1 MINRPYIIF
10 YQRSILVCFIAPAHC
25 YVTSEKQLPVM
36 YCAYTCPIASNTPLP
51 LYVFFSVSLCI
62 YVYIYGKTLLN
73 RTRSKMHENFS
84 NIREYC
90 GNFHLHRKCERK
102 NICLE
107 RDAEPSFPDITHA
120 GNFNDLFCKDID
132 AINYC

>member
-25 YVTSEKQLPVM
+25 YVTSEMQPPMM
-36 YCAYTCPIASNTPLP
+36 YCTYTCPIASNTSLVP
-51 LYVFFSVSLCI
+51 LYIFFLF
-62 YVYIYGKTLLN
+62 VYIYGKTMLN

-84 NIREYC
+84 DVREYC

-102 NICLE
+102 DICLE
-107 RDAEPSFPDITHA
+107 RDAQPSFPDITHA
-120 GNFNDLFCKDID
+120 GDFNDPFCKDIA